1 MAVPQLRLL
10 LIRED
15 IEGLI
20 DTYLIPDQ
28 VVEAIADN
36 GHDAECDWA
45 ISQIKNMIWQ
55 AGPTSP
61 RRRRNPL
68 TLMKRHVP
76 LHQTLQCLNCHWSPR
91 LSAWR
96 TRIVINGF
104 LYCPKCGSGDLDG

>member
-15 IEGLI
+15 IEGLV

-36 GHDAECDWA
+36 GHDAECEWA

-55 AGPTSP
+55 AVQQAQDEEGIPSP
-61 RRRRNPL
+61 
-68 TLMKRHVP
+68 
-76 LHQTLQCLNCHWSPR
+76 S
-91 LSAWR
+91 
-96 TRIVINGF
+96 
-104 LYCPKCGSGDLDG
+104 